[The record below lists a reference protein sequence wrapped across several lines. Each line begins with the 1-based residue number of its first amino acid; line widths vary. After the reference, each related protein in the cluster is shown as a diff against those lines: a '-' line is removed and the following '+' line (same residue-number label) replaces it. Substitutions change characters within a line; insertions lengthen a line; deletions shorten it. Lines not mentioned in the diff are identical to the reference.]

1 LSDAVEQGPGF
12 LTDRARVHAD
22 RLHGG
27 HGHRIEGAGAKAQ
40 SNIPVMLDAFGQGSA
55 TFDEVTNLLRF
66 NHVPGGSNVLWMDG
80 HVTFV
85 RWGTFPLRDDPDNFV
100 NGTINYS
107 SQVTNWMSL
116 LGGAG

>member
-1 LSDAVEQGPGF
+1 
-12 LTDRARVHAD
+12 
-22 RLHGG
+22 
-27 HGHRIEGAGAKAQ
+27 
-40 SNIPVMLDAFGQGSA
+40 MLDAFGQGSA